1 MFLLILGSS
10 LMYSFFM
17 VVSAL
22 VRYWF
27 QVHSF
32 ISFILKVVICP
43 YKVLVPGT
51 QLFQFLLMFALV
63 WYWFQVHKFI
73 SFIVHVDVGFCTG
86 TYIALLVS
94 VYMLMFAL
102 VWYWFKVHRFISF
115 FVHVDVDSCTG
126 TQLYQFLCTCGC
138 RLQYRYIALL
148 VSAGMLIFLCTV
160 LVPGTQIY
168 QFLCTC
174 ELRLLYRYIAL
185 LVFVYLLMF
194 ALLWYW
200 FKVHCLISFF
210 VMSSNFSNNKE
221 YVRFTTAPFSLDLYL
236 INNVKDI
243 IVFPI

>member
-1 MFLLILGSS
+1 
-10 LMYSFFM
+10 MYSFFM

-73 SFIVHVDVGFCTG
+73 SFIVHVDVGFC
-86 TYIALLVS
+86 I
-94 VYMLMFAL
+94 
-102 VWYWFKVHRFISF
+102 
-115 FVHVDVDSCTG
+115 G

-148 VSAGMLIFLCTV
+148 VSVGMLIFLCTV

-174 ELRLLYRYIAL
+174 ELRLLYRYLAL
-185 LVFVYLLMF
+185 LVFCVL
-194 ALLWYW
+194 
-200 FKVHCLISFF
+200 VDVCSFMVLVQGTQLNQF
-210 VMSSNFSNNKE
+210 FC
-221 YVRFTTAPFSLDLYL
+221 
-236 INNVKDI
+236 NVK
-243 IVFPI
+243 